1 MQAVTL
7 ADFTQRLER
16 DIPPVG
22 DYPAPE
28 QYADAARDAVAA
40 YNEVV
45 GRKQVYTFTTAP
57 GQAAY
62 SLPADFSRLIYIE
75 ELVPSDQA
83 GGVLVSAAGLV
94 PLPAGGLR
102 ETVMVVGYE
111 IAISPSPAYA
121 LPRRVWYRAI
131 HALDADDQYPHM
143 TTDEFRAIYVKA
155 TANVW
160 RLICGRVSRS
170 ESWKYTHG
178 DTTVDKTNVAKSL
191 QTWVAAL
198 DSEFSERAGRI
209 RGAGFVMG

>member
-1 MQAVTL
+1 MQTVTL

-22 DYPAPE
+22 DYPSPV
-28 QYADAARDAVAA
+28 QYEDAARDAVAA
-40 YNEVV
+40 YNEIV
-45 GRKQVYTFTTAP
+45 GRKQVYTFTTTP
-57 GQAAY
+57 RQATY
-62 SLPADFSRLIYIE
+62 SLPPDYSRLIYLE
-75 ELVPSDQA
+75 ELVPSDQV

-94 PLPAGGLR
+94 PLPMGGLR
-102 ETVMVVGYE
+102 ETVMVAGHE
-111 IAISPSPAYA
+111 LMISPSPEYA
-121 LPRRVWYRAI
+121 LQRRVWYRAI
-131 HALDADDQYPHM
+131 HALDADDSYPHM
-143 TTDEFRAIYVKA
+143 TDDEFRAIYVKA

-191 QTWVAAL
+191 QTWVSAL

-209 RGAGFVMG
+209 RGAGFVIG